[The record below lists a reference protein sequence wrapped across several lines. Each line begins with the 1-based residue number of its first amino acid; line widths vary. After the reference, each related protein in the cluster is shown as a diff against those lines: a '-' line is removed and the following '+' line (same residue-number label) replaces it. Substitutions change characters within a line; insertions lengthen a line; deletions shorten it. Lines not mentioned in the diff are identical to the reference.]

1 MEKKKLFLIIQ
12 SISMKYVWSKL
23 YWALWRKQNNTEYST
38 QRGRLN
44 FEHEREIDASS
55 YENDWVCQWW
65 KKSIQSSKNLFFFF
79 KVSSKDTNVVEN
91 NNNKITLAL
100 KY

>member
-1 MEKKKLFLIIQ
+1 MPAL
-12 SISMKYVWSKL
+12 MKMIECV
-23 YWALWRKQNNTEYST
+23 
-38 QRGRLN
+38 
-44 FEHEREIDASS
+44 
-55 YENDWVCQWW
+55 NDG
-65 KKSIQSSKNLFFFF
+65 KSPFRAARTFFFFF